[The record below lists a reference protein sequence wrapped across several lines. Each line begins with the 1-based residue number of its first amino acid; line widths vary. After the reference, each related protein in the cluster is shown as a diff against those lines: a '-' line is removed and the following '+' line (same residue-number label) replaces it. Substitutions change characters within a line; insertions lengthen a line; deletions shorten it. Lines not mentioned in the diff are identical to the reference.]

1 MIKSYWILFLI
12 IFSSCGFIKS
22 KKEFNDPYYRTSSQ
36 SPKTINETAVNSEL
50 KIDTAFV
57 DIGQFA
63 ISTAEKTTLKPQR
76 FEPSKVSAKVKKLMN
91 PSSNLTYPEILKH
104 ANSNNSISEMYDML
118 GAYNLVGKIGVWMM
132 LVGSTLI
139 TLGILGISGI
149 IFFEDS
155 GSGQK
160 YPNLGAFIIFFF
172 SILIGLGLLVLGFI
186 LWAIGLAIFHWF

>member
-1 MIKSYWILFLI
+1 MKT
-12 IFSSCGFIKS
+12 
-22 KKEFNDPYYRTSSQ
+22 KKEYNDPYYRTSSQ
-36 SPKTINETAVNSEL
+36 SPKINNESAVNSEL
-50 KIDTAFV
+50 NTDTSFV
-57 DIGQFA
+57 DIGQRA
-63 ISTAEKTTLKPQR
+63 ISTAEKTTIEPQR
-76 FEPSKVSAKVKKLMN
+76 FEPRKVSAKVKKLMY
-91 PSSNLTYPEILKH
+91 PSSKLNYFEILKH

-160 YPNLGAFIIFFF
+160 YPDLGTFIIFFF

-186 LWAIGLAIFHWF
+186 LWGIGLAIFHWF